1 MRSVVSPIT
10 MALVRSRR
18 VAVAGRSGSRD
29 NVPVDPNS
37 GGGGWGIV
45 LDRGEMGPEHV
56 PLSCGLAQGYTG
68 VLATYTHIY
77 ILAMVS

>member
-1 MRSVVSPIT
+1 MAISMRSVVSPIT

-37 GGGGWGIV
+37 GGSGWGIG
-45 LDRGEMGPEHV
+45 LDSVEMSPEHV
-56 PLSCGLAQGYTG
+56 PLSGRLAQGYAG
-68 VLATYTHIY
+68 VLATYTHI
-77 ILAMVS
+77 